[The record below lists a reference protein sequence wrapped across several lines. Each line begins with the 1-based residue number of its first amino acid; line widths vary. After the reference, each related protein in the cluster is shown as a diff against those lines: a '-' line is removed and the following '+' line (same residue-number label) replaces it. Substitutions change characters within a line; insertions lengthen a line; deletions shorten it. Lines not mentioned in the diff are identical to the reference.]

1 MNAFIS
7 SSLGSSIIYFC
18 TKIFGSNPA
27 VAYLTNVSPF
37 SVQSRIPSGDRIRRF
52 CRASK
57 QKPCPISNKKRCRL
71 SRMDC
76 SKSFSVTKAR
86 SFNPKNSKVTGVLI
100 TSLGC
105 YRVACCWTKAER
117 ASLFL
122 ESPLRS

>member
-1 MNAFIS
+1 
-7 SSLGSSIIYFC
+7 
-18 TKIFGSNPA
+18 
-27 VAYLTNVSPF
+27 
-37 SVQSRIPSGDRIRRF
+37 
-52 CRASK
+52 
-57 QKPCPISNKKRCRL
+57 
-71 SRMDC
+71 MDC

-105 YRVACCWTKAER
+105 NKVACCWTKAER